1 MSRDRVTN
9 KLETILASEISRFGE
24 IDGEGESCI
33 FEMVVKYDR

>member
-9 KLETILASEISRFGE
+9 KLETILASEISIGE